1 MICEKCKNRDG
12 GHCLHPKMY
21 EKSGNLNPQSGVYI
35 NCSPSFNEC
44 QFYRPNK
51 GGTMKCQ
58 KCRIGIIPEEADKYD
73 GLCFKCA
80 VVEFDKRIMEEALAF
95 GYGIEP
101 DVAMGGS
108 RG

>member
-1 MICEKCKNRDG
+1 
-12 GHCLHPKMY
+12 
-21 EKSGNLNPQSGVYI
+21 
-35 NCSPSFNEC
+35 
-44 QFYRPNK
+44 
-51 GGTMKCQ
+51 MKCQ
-58 KCRIGIIPEEADKYD
+58 KCRIGITPEEADKYD